1 MPGRLRLQY
10 LGRRCDQTRARGRA
24 GVSGSIRG
32 RAGTCEPS
40 QTLRIASWVG
50 TLRLSPQR
58 PPLSPAARLCRGCSD
73 LCGFGFV
80 RSVPRRGCNNL
91 CVFQQSQGAA
101 AIRLAAKAQDSAD
114 LNYPSVLLRGIG
126 CLESRKS
133 LHLRQGERVSTPNPY
148 KSLHLRRGRL
158 VGTPGSGGK
167 LREASWLEPGS
178 TGF

>member
-24 GVSGSIRG
+24 GVSGSVRV

-50 TLRLSPQR
+50 TLRPSPQR
-58 PPLSPAARLCRGCSD
+58 PPLSLAARLCRGCSD
-73 LCGFGFV
+73 LCGCGFV
-80 RSVPRRGCNNL
+80 RSVPCRGCNNL

-126 CLESRKS
+126 GLES
-133 LHLRQGERVSTPNPY
+133 H